1 MAYRFKLK
9 ESLTRGVRRVGSEQ
23 FELAE
28 GHLRI
33 AADPA
38 GSIHET
44 RKCIKRLRALLRLVR
59 AAIGE
64 KPYQHENRELQQM
77 GRLLSPARDGEV
89 MRLTLAKLETRLSG
103 NRQVIVD
110 RLRERLDHA
119 AFPETE
125 EIRGKVLSSLT
136 RAKRRF
142 AQIKVQNNGFDA
154 LEVGLH
160 ATYRKGRRALAQ
172 VQLEPDDEAF
182 HDLRKSVQQHWRQM
196 LLVSRAWPE
205 MCRARASAARDIAQ
219 ILGEEHD
226 HAVLAAFAGL
236 QRDNGL
242 ATDEIEI
249 IHQDCRARQLE
260 LRNLA
265 LPMAKR
271 LFAERPRRF
280 AHQVAVSWEA
290 ARDLDILAPSAPE
303 ADAETPPARPSRAR
317 RRAKSEE

>member
-28 GHLRI
+28 RHLKNGS
-33 AADPA
+33 DPA

-59 AAIGE
+59 AGIGE
-64 KPYQHENRELQQM
+64 KPYRQENMELQKM

-89 MRLTLAKLETRLSG
+89 MRQTLAKLETRLSG

-110 RLRERLDHA
+110 RLRERLDQA
-119 AFPETE
+119 IPPETE
-125 EIRGKVLSSLT
+125 VVARKVLTPLV

-142 AQIKVQNNGFDA
+142 AQLKIQNSGFDVPEA
-154 LEVGLH
+154 GLH

-172 VQLEPDDEAF
+172 AQMEPGDEAF
-182 HDLRKSVQQHWRQM
+182 HDLRKAVQQHWRQM
-196 LLVSRAWPE
+196 LLVSRAWPD
-205 MCRARASAARDIAQ
+205 MCRARAAAAREIAQ
-219 ILGEEHD
+219 LLGEEHD
-226 HAVLAAFAGL
+226 HAVLAAFADL

-242 ATDEIEI
+242 AADEIEI

-280 AHQVAVSWEA
+280 AHQIAVSWEA
-290 ARDLDILAPSAPE
+290 ARDLDTLAPAAPE

>member
-9 ESLTRGVRRVGSEQ
+9 ESLSRGVRRVGSEQ

-28 GHLRI
+28 GHLRD
-33 AADPA
+33 AADPVS
-38 GSIHET
+38 SIHET
-44 RKCIKRLRALLRLVR
+44 RKCVKRLRALLRLVR
-59 AAIGE
+59 AGIGE
-64 KPYQHENRELQQM
+64 KPYQHENGELQQI
-77 GRLLSPARDGEV
+77 GRLLSPARDREV
-89 MRLTLAKLETRLSG
+89 MHQTLAKLETRLSG
-103 NRQVIVD
+103 NRRIIAD
-110 RLRERLDHA
+110 RLREHLGQA
-119 AFPETE
+119 ALLETDE
-125 EIRGKVLSSLT
+125 VRGKVLSSLA

-142 AQIKVQNNGFDA
+142 AQIKVQNGGF
-154 LEVGLH
+154 EVVEAGLH

-172 VQLEPDDEAF
+172 AQMEPGDDAF

-226 HAVLAAFAGL
+226 HAVLVAFADTH
-236 QRDNGL
+236 RNNGL
-242 ATDEIEI
+242 ASEEIDI

-265 LPMAKR
+265 LPMARR

-280 AHQVAVSWEA
+280 AHQMAASWEV
-290 ARDLDILAPSAPE
+290 ARELNALEPDNDAEAPSAP
-303 ADAETPPARPSRAR
+303 RAR
-317 RRAKSEE
+317 VRRTAKVDE

>member
-23 FELAE
+23 FELAA
-28 GHLRI
+28 GHLRN
-33 AADPA
+33 AADPT

-110 RLRERLDHA
+110 RLRERLDHRA
-119 AFPETE
+119 SPETE
-125 EIRGKVLSSLT
+125 EIRGKVLSSLG

-142 AQIKVQNNGFDA
+142 AQIKVENNGFDA
-154 LEVGLH
+154 LEAGLY
-160 ATYRKGRRALAQ
+160 ATYRKGRRSLSR
-172 VQLEPDDEAF
+172 VQTEPDDEAF

-196 LLVSRAWPE
+196 LLVSRAWPDL
-205 MCRARASAARDIAQ
+205 CRARASAARDIAQ

-226 HAVLAAFAGL
+226 LAVLAAFADTH
-236 QRDNGL
+236 RDNGL
-242 ATDEIEI
+242 AADEIEV
-249 IHQDCRARQLE
+249 IHQGCRARQLE
-260 LRNLA
+260 LRDLA

-271 LFAERPRRF
+271 LFAEGPRRF
-280 AHQVAVSWEA
+280 AHQMAVSWDA
-290 ARDLDILAPSAPE
+290 ARDLNALEPDT
-303 ADAETPPARPSRAR
+303 DAEAPATKSSRSR
-317 RRAKSEE
+317 RMAKADE

>member
-23 FELAE
+23 FELAV
-28 GHLRI
+28 GHLRN
-33 AADPA
+33 AADA
-38 GSIHET
+38 AASIHET

-59 AAIGE
+59 TAIGE

-77 GRLLSPARDGEV
+77 GHLLSPARDAEV

-103 NRQVIVD
+103 NRRVIVD
-110 RLRERLDHA
+110 RLREHLDHTA
-119 AFPETE
+119 SPEIE
-125 EIRGKVLSSLT
+125 DIRSKVLSSLG

-142 AQIKVQNNGFDA
+142 GQIKVQNNGFDA
-154 LEVGLH
+154 VEAGLH

-172 VQLEPDDEAF
+172 AQMEPDDEAF

-205 MCRARASAARDIAQ
+205 MCRARASAARDVAQ

-226 HAVLAAFAGL
+226 HAVLAAFADAH
-236 QRDNGL
+236 RNNGL
-242 ATDEIEI
+242 ADDELDI
-249 IHQDCRARQLE
+249 IHQDCRTRQLE
-260 LRNLA
+260 LRSLA

-271 LFAERPRRF
+271 LFADGPKRF
-280 AHQVAVSWEA
+280 AQQVAVSWQA
-290 ARDLDILAPSAPE
+290 ARDLDALQPAE
-303 ADAETPPARPSRAR
+303 DAEAQATKPSRSRRPARAD
-317 RRAKSEE
+317 E

>member
-28 GHLRI
+28 GHLRNT
-33 AADPA
+33 ADPS

-64 KPYQHENRELQQM
+64 KPYAQENRALQQM
-77 GRLLSPARDGEV
+77 GHLLSPARDGEV
-89 MRLTLAKLETRLSG
+89 MRLTLAKIETRLSG

-110 RLRERLDHA
+110 RLRERLDHMA
-119 AFPETE
+119 SPETE
-125 EIRGKVLSSLT
+125 EIRGKVLSSLG

-142 AQIKVQNNGFDA
+142 AQIKVQNSGFDA
-154 LEVGLH
+154 LEAGLH
-160 ATYRKGRRALAQ
+160 ATYRKGKRALTQAQ
-172 VQLEPDDEAF
+172 MKPDDEAF

-205 MCRARASAARDIAQ
+205 VCRARASAARDIAQ

-226 HAVLAAFAGL
+226 HAVLAAFADAH
-236 QRDNGL
+236 RNNGL
-242 ATDEIEI
+242 ADDEIDI

-271 LFAERPRRF
+271 LFAEGPRRF
-280 AHQVAVSWEA
+280 AHQMAVSWEA
-290 ARDLDILAPSAPE
+290 ACDLNALEPDT
-303 ADAETPPARPSRAR
+303 DAEPPATKPSRSR
-317 RRAKSEE
+317 RKAKADE

>member
-9 ESLTRGVRRVGSEQ
+9 ESLPRGLRRVGSEQ
-23 FELAE
+23 LELAE
-28 GHLRI
+28 GHLRNT
-33 AADPA
+33 ADSA

-64 KPYQHENRELQQM
+64 KPYQHENRELQHM
-77 GRLLSPARDGEV
+77 GRLLSPARDEEV
-89 MRLTLAKLETRLSG
+89 MRQTLVKLEARLSG

-110 RLRERLDHA
+110 RLRECLDQTA
-119 AFPETE
+119 SPETH
-125 EIRGKVLSSLT
+125 EIRRKVLSLLG

-142 AQIKVQNNGFDA
+142 GQIKVESNGFDVMEA
-154 LEVGLH
+154 GLH

-172 VQLEPDDEAF
+172 TQMEPDDEAF

-196 LLVSRAWPE
+196 LLVSRAWPDV
-205 MCRARASAARDIAQ
+205 CRARASAARDIAQ

-226 HAVLAAFAGL
+226 HAVLAAFADAH
-236 QRDNGL
+236 RNNGL
-242 ATDEIEI
+242 AADEIDI

-260 LRNLA
+260 LRSLA
-265 LPMAKR
+265 VPMAKR

-280 AHQVAVSWEA
+280 AHQMAVSWDA
-290 ARDLDILAPSAPE
+290 ARDLDALAPDTGAEAP
-303 ADAETPPARPSRAR
+303 AAKPSRSRRIAKAIKAR
-317 RRAKSEE
+317 